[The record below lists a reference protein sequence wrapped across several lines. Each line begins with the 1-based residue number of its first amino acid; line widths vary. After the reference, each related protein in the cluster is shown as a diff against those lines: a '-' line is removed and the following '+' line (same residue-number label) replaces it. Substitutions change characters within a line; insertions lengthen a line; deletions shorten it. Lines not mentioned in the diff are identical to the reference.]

1 MIKRKSATKKA
12 IDWIAKDHENRTDA
26 EAARKFELAN
36 SSPLGA
42 YRKKHKIG
50 RDGKAVAQ

>member
-50 RDGKAVAQ
+50 RDGKAVTQ